1 MSLVARCTGFD
12 EFEYPLYDLSGL
24 GFFSPGF
31 GFLCSLPQASPTQQP
46 LCVILRAQ
54 RYRQSLPDEMARP
67 TIDIDEQIDRLRA
80 GGTLTEN
87 EVKALCDKV
96 RLHAVTRRGLP
107 SDRPRRWGS
116 CHVFSGRF
124 DMAAGHQGDMH
135 GDAEFSFTSA
145 VCWVGGGTGLGGCIC
160 FGTGPRSDTKTICV
174 RFGRH

>member
-87 EVKALCDKV
+87 EVKALCEKV
-96 RLHAVTRRGLP
+96 RRTCG
-107 SDRPRRWGS
+107 DRTGSALRPTPPLGVMSCVLRSVRYGCRTPRRYAWR
-116 CHVFSGRF
+116 C
-124 DMAAGHQGDMH
+124 
-135 GDAEFSFTSA
+135 
-145 VCWVGGGTGLGGCIC
+145 
-160 FGTGPRSDTKTICV
+160 
-174 RFGRH
+174 